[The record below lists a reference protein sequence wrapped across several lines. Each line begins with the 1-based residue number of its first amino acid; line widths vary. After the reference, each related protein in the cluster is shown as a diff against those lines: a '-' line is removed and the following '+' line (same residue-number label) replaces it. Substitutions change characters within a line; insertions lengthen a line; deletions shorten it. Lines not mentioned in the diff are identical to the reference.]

1 MKVPF
6 LDIRESY
13 REVREELDAAYHRV
27 MDSGWYLLG
36 NELNHFEHEFA
47 DYCETKYAIG
57 VGNGLD
63 ALALILEA
71 FDIKSGDEVLVPGHT
86 FIATWLAVTNVGA
99 KPVPID
105 IDESTYNIDPA
116 QIESAIT
123 SKTKAIMAVHLYGRP
138 SEMETLNDIAKRHH
152 LRLIEDAAQ
161 AHGATYKGKKTGGLG
176 DAAAFSFYPGKNLG
190 AFGDGGAVTTN
201 NHALAEKI
209 RRLRNYGSEKKY
221 CHEDQGRNSRLDE
234 LQAAFLRVKLRWLD
248 KWNMKRQQI
257 AEFYSRELR
266 ETPLLLPSTAS
277 DLKSAWHLYVIRSEQ
292 RDSLQTNL
300 YKSKI
305 DTVIHYPTPPHCQ
318 KAYRE
323 FSQATEQLPIT
334 EKIKKQVLSLPIG
347 PQLTHDQFSHV
358 AESIRCIYRSAT
370 SQ

>member
-13 REVREELDAAYHRV
+13 RELRPELDAAYHRV

-36 NELNHFEHEFA
+36 DELNQFEQEFA
-47 DYCETKYAIG
+47 DYCETKHAVG
-57 VGNGLD
+57 VGNGFD

-71 FDIKSGDEVLVPGHT
+71 FDIKNGDEVLVPGHT

-116 QIESAIT
+116 QIEAAIT

-138 SEMETLNDIAKRHH
+138 SEMDALKDIAKRR
-152 LRLIEDAAQ
+152 RLKIIEDAAQ

-201 NHALAEKI
+201 DCTLAEKI

-221 CHEDQGRNSRLDE
+221 CHDDLGRNSRLDE
-234 LQAAFLRVKLRWLD
+234 LQAAFLRVKLRRLD
-248 KWNMKRQQI
+248 EWNMKRQQI
-257 AEFYSRELR
+257 AEFYSHELR
-266 ETPLLLPSTAS
+266 ETPLLLPSTAN
-277 DLKSAWHLYVIRSEQ
+277 DLNSAWHLYVIRSKQ
-292 RDSLQTNL
+292 RDDLQASLSEN
-300 YKSKI
+300 KI

-323 FSQATEQLPIT
+323 FSQATEHLPVT
-334 EKIKKQVLSLPIG
+334 EKIKKEVLSLPIG
-347 PQLTHDQFSHV
+347 PQLTHDQFSQV
-358 AESIRCIYRSAT
+358 AESIRNIYRPAI

>member
-1 MKVPF
+1 MKIPF
-6 LDIRESY
+6 LDIRASY
-13 REVREELDAAYHRV
+13 HELREELDAAYHRV

-36 NELNHFEHEFA
+36 DELNHFEQEFA
-47 DYCETKYAIG
+47 DYCGTEHAVG

-63 ALALILEA
+63 ALALILESLG
-71 FDIKSGDEVLVPGHT
+71 IGSGDEVLVPGHT

-116 QIESAIT
+116 QIEAALT
-123 SKTKAIMAVHLYGRP
+123 SKTKAIIAVHLYGRP
-138 SEMETLNDIAKRHH
+138 AEMDALNIIAKKHH
-152 LRLIEDAAQ
+152 LKIIEDAAQ
-161 AHGATYKGKKTGGLG
+161 AHGATYRGKKTGGLG

-201 NHALAEKI
+201 DHALAEKI
-209 RRLRNYGSEKKY
+209 KRLRNYGSEKKY

-248 KWNMKRQQI
+248 EWNMKRQQI
-257 AEFYSRELR
+257 AEFYSHELR
-266 ETPLLLPSTAS
+266 ETPLSLPSMSS
-277 DLKSAWHLYVIRSEQ
+277 DIGSAWHLYVIRSEQ
-292 RDSLQTNL
+292 RDYLQANL
-300 YKSKI
+300 SEDKI
-305 DTVIHYPTPPHCQ
+305 ETVIHYPTPPHCQ
-318 KAYRE
+318 KAYSE

-334 EKIKKQVLSLPIG
+334 EKIKKEVLSLPIG
-347 PQLTHDQFSHV
+347 PQLTHDQFSQV
-358 AESIRCIYRSAT
+358 AESIRHIYRPAT